1 MLVLASRSPRRRAIL
16 EQLGVEFRV
25 EPPEVEELSEGD
37 PRELV
42 RENALRKARAI
53 GGERVLGVDTAVVL
67 DGEAFGKPRDAREA
81 ESVLRALSGRDHEVM
96 SGIAVRDGDGRGA
109 APSRSRAFASASST
123 SAPSPGTS
131 PRGEWAD
138 CAGGYAIQG
147 KGAALVRGD
156 RGRLLERRRPAG
168 PRAAAQWFRTCSVDT
183 AFCSDF
189 VSSDTGGSVPA
200 ALPRLRISR
209 LDWCAPAGGVAG
221 AAPSAAPG
229 MCASAPALILTSTAR
244 MGFFS
249 YLTGMGGRDM
259 AVDLGTAN
267 TLVYV
272 RGRGIVLSEPSV
284 VAIDS
289 RTSEVHAVGIEAKRM
304 LGRTPGTIQA
314 IRPLKDGVI
323 ADFDVT
329 EQMLR
334 HFIQKVHQNRWAHPR
349 VVVCV
354 PSGVTGVEKR
364 AVEEAC
370 LSAGARQAYLIEEP
384 MAAAIGAGLPV
395 GEPTGN
401 MVVDIGGGTSEVA
414 VISLGGIVVSQSIRI
429 GGDELDEA
437 IINYVKREYKLMIG
451 QQTSEEV
458 KLEIG
463 SAFPLE
469 EEVQA
474 EIRGR
479 DLVSGLPKT
488 IVLTSEEVRMALEEP
503 LQQIIDAVKET
514 LDRTPPELASDIMDR
529 GIMLAGGGA
538 LLQGLDERLRDETQM
553 PAHLAES
560 PLTCVAVGS
569 GRSLEEFEA
578 IHRANKNSRTSR
590 RR

>member
-1 MLVLASRSPRRRAIL
+1 
-16 EQLGVEFRV
+16 
-25 EPPEVEELSEGD
+25 
-37 PRELV
+37 
-42 RENALRKARAI
+42 
-53 GGERVLGVDTAVVL
+53 
-67 DGEAFGKPRDAREA
+67 
-81 ESVLRALSGRDHEVM
+81 
-96 SGIAVRDGDGRGA
+96 
-109 APSRSRAFASASST
+109 
-123 SAPSPGTS
+123 
-131 PRGEWAD
+131 
-138 CAGGYAIQG
+138 
-147 KGAALVRGD
+147 
-156 RGRLLERRRPAG
+156 
-168 PRAAAQWFRTCSVDT
+168 
-183 AFCSDF
+183 
-189 VSSDTGGSVPA
+189 
-200 ALPRLRISR
+200 
-209 LDWCAPAGGVAG
+209 
-221 AAPSAAPG
+221 
-229 MCASAPALILTSTAR
+229 
-244 MGFFS
+244 
-249 YLTGMGGRDM
+249 
-259 AVDLGTAN
+259 
-267 TLVYV
+267 
-272 RGRGIVLSEPSV
+272 
-284 VAIDS
+284 
-289 RTSEVHAVGIEAKRM
+289 M

-451 QQTSEEV
+451 QQTAEEV

-463 SAFPLE
+463 SAFPLG

-503 LQQIIDAVKET
+503 LQAIIDAVKET

-569 GRSLEEFEA
+569 GPQPRGVRGDPPRQQEFPNEPAAVEGRRAWSRPRDVRQEGGPQAAGGARRLRRPVDRDPDRLLRRVRRRLLPHASSAARRRRS
-578 IHRANKNSRTSR
+578 RRSRPAPAARSSRCATSSAGPATRSTPRTRTPTSR
-590 RR
+590 RRSSGCATELAEAETGAARRRPAQGAGQPARGELLPAGDARRSPRA